1 MGVIIKVRR
10 EEGSQRD
17 LMDQASW
24 DTVALPTSEQEVGTQ
39 SPQGCG
45 LELRVSSMEGV
56 KGRRV
61 PNMKDQSSLE
71 IGLTRMPSNRDRAR
85 SGLRARRVRRALMD
99 AISEYCSNFAIR
111 LVSEI

>member
-39 SPQGCG
+39 SPSAGVRPGAQGQQYG
-45 LELRVSSMEGV
+45 GYKGEKGTKYERPEQLGDRSYPHAFKSRQSPQWPQGTEGS
-56 KGRRV
+56 KGF
-61 PNMKDQSSLE
+61 D
-71 IGLTRMPSNRDRAR
+71 G
-85 SGLRARRVRRALMD
+85 
-99 AISEYCSNFAIR
+99 CHIR
-111 LVSEI
+111 IL